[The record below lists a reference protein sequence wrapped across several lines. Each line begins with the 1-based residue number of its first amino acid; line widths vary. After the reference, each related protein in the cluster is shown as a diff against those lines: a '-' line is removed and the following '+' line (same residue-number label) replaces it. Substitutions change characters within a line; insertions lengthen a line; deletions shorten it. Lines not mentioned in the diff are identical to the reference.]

1 MNTVEIIKTIL
12 MIILGGLA
20 IYFKCN
26 VQLQKRIAEIS
37 AKAITL
43 IKEAEEMYADGTKQG
58 GKRFEWVVNELY
70 KLIPQP
76 FNKIIT
82 KTMIAEIVQS
92 TFDEVKEYTK
102 IQLDKLTDT
111 KEE

>member
-1 MNTVEIIKTIL
+1 MDYIEIIKTIC
-12 MIILGGLA
+12 MVAFGGLA

-26 VQLQKRIAEIS
+26 VQLQKKVTEIS

-43 IKEAEEMYADGTKQG
+43 IKEAEEIYCDSTKQG
-58 GKRFEWVVNELY
+58 GERFEWVVNELY
-70 KLIPQP
+70 KLIPIP

-92 TFDEVKEYTK
+92 TFDEIKSYTK

-111 KEE
+111 ED

>member
-26 VQLQKRIAEIS
+26 AQLQKRIAEIS

>member
-1 MNTVEIIKTIL
+1 MDYMEIIKTIL
-12 MIILGGLA
+12 MIALGGLA

-26 VQLQKRIAEIS
+26 EQLQKKVTEIT

-43 IKEAEEMYADGTKQG
+43 IKEAEEIYSDGTKQG

-70 KLIPQP
+70 KLIPTP

-92 TFDEVKEYTK
+92 TFNEIKGYTE

-111 KEE
+111 KN